1 MEQFSKQLKLRAEML
16 GLSNAEVA
24 RKLGLSERRYSHYV
38 TGAREPDLA
47 MVVRIAKTLGTT
59 PNELLG
65 FSEGNGVSKKAAL
78 AEQLSTIASELSK
91 AELEILLLQTEAL
104 RFRRDRS
111 KKRR

>member
-1 MEQFSKQLKLRAEML
+1 MDQFSKQLRLRAEML

-47 MVVRIAKTLGTT
+47 MMVRIAKALATT

-65 FSEGNGVSKKAAL
+65 FSTVSKATKKDVLVDRLAVAAAGL
-78 AEQLSTIASELSK
+78 TTT
-91 AELEILLLQTEAL
+91 ELEIVLVQTEAL
-104 RFRRDRS
+104 AVRR
-111 KKRR
+111 